1 MVEPIFVKWMSDSPD
16 VVYLY
21 IPLMKELHLSWSEL
35 KSLPRNE
42 LEGLLYGLSQY
53 TRMHQFDG
61 YEEDEIGDM
70 AKNKPQLRSDYIK
83 YREIKDEYDSRM
95 GIRKQ
100 AKTPSELRGELK
112 L

>member
-1 MVEPIFVKWMSDSPD
+1 MSDSPEAI
-16 VVYLY
+16 YLY

-42 LEGLLYGLSQY
+42 LEGLLYAYSQY

-61 YEEDEIGDM
+61 YDESEIGDM
-70 AKNKPQLRSDYIK
+70 AKNKPQVRSDYIR
-83 YREIKDEYDSRM
+83 YRELKDTYDARLGIK
-95 GIRKQ
+95 KK
-100 AKTPSELRGELK
+100 AKTPSQLAGELK

>member
-1 MVEPIFVKWMSDSPD
+1 MSDSPD

-61 YEEDEIGDM
+61 YDEEQIGDM
-70 AKNKPQLRSDYIK
+70 AKDKPQIRSDYYQ
-83 YREIKDEYDSRM
+83 YRELKDKYDARL
-95 GIRKQ
+95 GVKKT
-100 AKTPSELRGELK
+100 AKSPSELAGELK
-112 L
+112 LL